1 MNFKRFVS
9 LFLVLMLVLG
19 MGASLVG
26 CGSPAEEEPAESEP
40 AEEPA
45 AEEAAPE
52 FPKKPLTIIVPY
64 SAGGS
69 SDTGA
74 RIIAE
79 VAEKYLG
86 QKVLVENRP
95 GGGGV
100 IGQTAAANA
109 KPDGYT
115 LLMMT
120 TSVALHPLM
129 DQTTYTLDSFIPI
142 VQQVFDPDYLI
153 IRSDLPY
160 SNWDELV
167 AYAKEHPGEVKFGN
181 TGAGTA
187 DSLVGKYVTQL
198 AGIDVKHI
206 PFDGDAKVTAA
217 ILGGHID
224 VFVGNLMALLSQIET
239 GEVTPILNLTGERS
253 EEMPDVPTAKDKGM
267 DVNSGGWRGLGV
279 PAGTPDEIV
288 EILRDAFGKAVQ
300 DPEQLEKMDN
310 VGIKSVYRS
319 GEGFGDFI
327 SKQSEMYKS
336 VLESMEALNK

>member
-1 MNFKRFVS
+1 MKFKRIIS
-9 LFLVLMLVLG
+9 LILVLVLTIG
-19 MGASLVG
+19 LGISTIG
-26 CGSPAEEEPAESEP
+26 CS
-40 AEEPA
+40 
-45 AEEAAPE
+45 APE
-52 FPKKPLTIIVPY
+52 VEETTEEKKGEQPSEEKKLDFPTKPLTIIVPF

-74 RIIAE
+74 RIISE

-120 TSVALHPLM
+120 TSVALNPLM
-129 DQTTYTLDSFIPI
+129 SKTTYDLESFTPI
-142 VQQVFDPDYLI
+142 VQQVFDPDYII

-160 SNWDELV
+160 SNWEELV
-167 AYAKEHPGEVKFGN
+167 EYAKENPGKVKVGN

-187 DSLVGKYVTQL
+187 DALVGQYVTEL
-198 AGIDVKHI
+198 SGIDVKHI

-217 ILGGHID
+217 LLGGHVD
-224 VFVGNLMALLSQIET
+224 VFVGNLMAVMNQIES
-239 GEVTPILNLTGERS
+239 GEVKVILNLTGERS

-279 PAGTPDEIV
+279 PSDTPEEII
-288 EILRDAFGKAVQ
+288 EFLRDKFGKAVQ
-300 DPEQLEKMDN
+300 DPDQLEKMEK
-310 VGIKSVYRS
+310 VGIKSIYRS
-319 GEGFGDFI
+319 GEDFGEFI
-327 SKQSEMYKS
+327 KKQAEMYKS
-336 VLESMEALNK
+336 VLKSMNK